1 MRESRTKIQTIRQ
14 GNTNAVRHGAYRKLN
29 LLDQRTREARILA
42 QLEGMLV
49 SALGGDPSPQQILLI
64 KRACVKA
71 FRCSLLEREI
81 IVNGGQVVPR
91 IDEDYLRW
99 SRELRLDLQALGLE
113 KRMKEV
119 IDLKDYIS
127 SGSASEK

>member
-1 MRESRTKIQTIRQ
+1 MKTGGTKQ
-14 GNTNAVRHGAYRKLN
+14 GNTNALRHGAYRQLS
-29 LLDQRTREARILA
+29 LLDQRTREARILSR
-42 QLEGMLV
+42 LEGMLV

-81 IVNGGQVVPR
+81 IVNNGQVAPR
-91 IDEDYLRW
+91 IEEDYLKW
-99 SRELRLDLQALGLE
+99 SRELRLDLQAIGLE
-113 KRMKEV
+113 KRIKRV

-127 SGSASEK
+127 HGSETEE